1 MIRPEALVFKWM
13 LPVSCSHGDNS
24 FNCNRPRIDNLTDF
38 MVSHLALN
46 ISHAIICLKFTSFI
60 PVVNLKKKGGGGD
73 TNSVDSWKKIT
84 TLPTE

>member
-46 ISHAIICLKFTSFI
+46 ISHAIICLKFT
-60 PVVNLKKKGGGGD
+60 
-73 TNSVDSWKKIT
+73 
-84 TLPTE
+84 